1 MHSLLRPAPALT
13 AHLCPH
19 IWHSPSWTTLHG
31 ECQLQWQMTQ
41 INFLPMEGGPLGSP
55 SKRWLYYKEKFS
67 PPFLCYLMAPNWA
80 SQVAPVVKN
89 PPANVGDAKK
99 LGSVPGWGR
108 SPGEGNGNPL
118 QYSCLENP
126 MDGGAWRATVH
137 GSHRVRHDWARI
149 SCYILV
155 CVCTLSHVWL
165 FATPWTV
172 IHQAPLSMGILQAR
186 ILYCHALLQGDLPNP
201 GIKPRSPS
209 LQEDSLPSEPPG
221 KPIIEKEI
229 KHTLWDCSFYIPYV
243 VILERS
249 VELCCLDSILTSS
262 CYLNPQK
269 RIQINEINF
278 LLKVSG
284 KRWMENELF
293 RTTLPVKEHNLI
305 TSVQFFDLLL

>member
-126 MDGGAWRATVH
+126 MDGGAWWATVH
-137 GSHRVRHDWARI
+137 GSHRVRHD
-149 SCYILV
+149 
-155 CVCTLSHVWL
+155 
-165 FATPWTV
+165 
-172 IHQAPLSMGILQAR
+172 
-186 ILYCHALLQGDLPNP
+186 
-201 GIKPRSPS
+201 
-209 LQEDSLPSEPPG
+209 
-221 KPIIEKEI
+221 
-229 KHTLWDCSFYIPYV
+229 
-243 VILERS
+243 
-249 VELCCLDSILTSS
+249 
-262 CYLNPQK
+262 
-269 RIQINEINF
+269 
-278 LLKVSG
+278 
-284 KRWMENELF
+284 
-293 RTTLPVKEHNLI
+293 
-305 TSVQFFDLLL
+305 

>member
-1 MHSLLRPAPALT
+1 MLFNGTKLGFPGGTCGKEST
-13 AHLCPH
+13 
-19 IWHSPSWTTLHG
+19 
-31 ECQLQWQMTQ
+31 CQCRRCQKLGFNPWVGKIPWRRKWQPTPV
-41 INFLPMEGGPLGSP
+41 FLPGESYGWRSLAGYSP
-55 SKRWLYYKEKFS
+55 CGHIESDMTEHA
-67 PPFLCYLMAPNWA
+67 C
-80 SQVAPVVKN
+80 
-89 PPANVGDAKK
+89 
-99 LGSVPGWGR
+99 
-108 SPGEGNGNPL
+108 
-118 QYSCLENP
+118 
-126 MDGGAWRATVH
+126 
-137 GSHRVRHDWARI
+137 I

-155 CVCTLSHVWL
+155 CVCMLSRVWL

-172 IHQAPLSMGILQAR
+172 IHQAPLSMRILQAR

-201 GIKPRSPS
+201 GIKPRSPA

-249 VELCCLDSILTSS
+249 VELYCLDSILTSS

-269 RIQINEINF
+269 KIQINEINF